1 GSECSFLSGASK
13 MITFLKPT
21 LIIEI
26 HPTSLKAA
34 RATGDKLKQLL
45 QELGYTSYV
54 EMNDCDR
61 TFALLDLNN
70 DIKRNVVIKMAY
82 TTKKESFIALFHV
95 CRISSFIQ
103 QFPK

>member
-1 GSECSFLSGASK
+1 
-13 MITFLKPT
+13 MITALKPT

-34 RATGDKLKQLL
+34 GATGDKLKQLL

-61 TFALLDLNN
+61 TFALQDLNT
-70 DIKRNVVIKMAY
+70 DVQRNVVMKM
-82 TTKKESFIALFHV
+82 E
-95 CRISSFIQ
+95 
-103 QFPK
+103 